1 MAGGSQTS
9 GAQALIPMRS
19 PWWLVAAGLPFL
31 AAPLVLS
38 GNYHYGVAHQALI
51 YVVLATGYNILLG
64 FTGMVSLGHV
74 ALFAI
79 GAYTSAILQ
88 TSLDWPFLACI
99 AAAGAMAGGV
109 GTLIAIPALRIK
121 GHYLTLLTLALGE
134 VIRLL
139 IRNFDW
145 LTNGSSGL
153 GGISRPTVFGVPFR
167 TAPDL
172 YWLLLAFAAG
182 GVLFAWRLERSRFGR
197 AFKAIRDSEIG
208 AEVIGID
215 TNRMKVLSF
224 AISAVYA
231 GVAGSLYA
239 HTLRFVSPEFFSL
252 GLTITL
258 LAMVLIGGR
267 GLILGPVI
275 GATLLTVA
283 PEALRFAKEYYLIG
297 FGLMIWLCM
306 LYLPEGIAGSLAR
319 IARRLSTGREGRAA

>member
-1 MAGGSQTS
+1 MATPPSN
-9 GAQALIPMRS
+9 APPAMRS
-19 PWWLVAAGLPFL
+19 PWWLAAALVPFL
-31 AAPLVLS
+31 AAPLVIS

-88 TSLDWPFLACI
+88 TSLDWPFLACLI
-99 AAAGAMAGGV
+99 AAAVVTGAF
-109 GTLIAIPALRIK
+109 GTAIAIPALRIK

-145 LTNGSSGL
+145 LTHGSSGI
-153 GGISRPTVFGVPFR
+153 GGISRPTIFGVPFR

-172 YWLLLAFAAG
+172 YWLLLFIAAA

-231 GVAGSLYA
+231 GIAGSLYA

-258 LAMVLIGGR
+258 LAMILIGGR

-275 GATLLTVA
+275 GATMLTIA

-297 FGLMIWLCM
+297 FGLVIWLST
-306 LYLPEGIAGSLAR
+306 LYLPDGLAGSLGRLVAR
-319 IARRLSTGREGRAA
+319 LRPARQGRAS